1 MLMWINTARPT
12 QSPGAAE
19 GEVWA
24 WGSFCIMPGA
34 GTGLVVFTGSW
45 ESLQYGMAEYK
56 TKLAQ
61 PLLLTMIQVCTELIK
76 QLVITDI
83 TA

>member
-1 MLMWINTARPT
+1 MNKHSQAYSEPRDPLVLQRVRCEIEAVSVTCLVL
-12 QSPGAAE
+12 GL
-19 GEVWA
+19 A
-24 WGSFCIMPGA
+24 WWSSQGA
-34 GTGLVVFTGSW
+34 GNHCST
-45 ESLQYGMAEYK
+45 AEYK